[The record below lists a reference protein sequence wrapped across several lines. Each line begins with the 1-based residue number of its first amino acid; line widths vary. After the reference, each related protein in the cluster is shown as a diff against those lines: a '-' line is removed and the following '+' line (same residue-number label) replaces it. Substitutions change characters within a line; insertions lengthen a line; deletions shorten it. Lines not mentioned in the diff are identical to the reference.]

1 MFKQLRPLELDIQIK
16 SLPNQPG
23 VYQYFDKDD
32 VIIYVGKAK
41 NLKKRVASY
50 FTKNH
55 ENGKTR
61 VLVKKIANIKHIV
74 VNTETD
80 ALLLENNLI
89 KKYQPRYNVMLKDD
103 KTYPWI
109 CIKKERFPRIFL
121 TRNVIKDGSEY
132 FGPYTSVR
140 TVRALLDLIK
150 ELYMLRSCNYDLSEK
165 NIGTGKYSVCLD
177 YHIGNCKGP
186 CEGLQTEEDY
196 NKDISAIRNIVKG
209 NFKEA
214 IISFEELMMR
224 FAADMEFEEAQK
236 IKEKIDLLANYQSKS
251 TVVNPSITN
260 VDVFSIVSDESY
272 SYINF
277 FKISNGAIIQS
288 HTSEIKKKLN
298 ESDKQL
304 LELSIIELRQRFN
317 SQSKEIYVPFEVD
330 LGEKIKVTVPKL
342 GDKKRIVDLSI
353 RNAKYYRQDRLKQI
367 KIVDP
372 DRHVNRIMEQM
383 KKDLR
388 LSEQPRHIECF
399 DNSNIQGTHP
409 VAACVVFTNGK
420 PDKKE
425 YRNFNIKTVE
435 GPDDFASMEEVVF
448 RRYKRLQEEGR
459 SLPQLIVID
468 GGKGQLSSSLKS
480 LDVLG
485 LRNKIAIIGIAKRLE
500 EIYYPDDPVPLYL
513 DKKSESLKIIQQLR
527 NEAHRFGITHH
538 RNKRSKSALNNQLE
552 QIPGIGKQTVVSLL
566 KHFKSTKRVS
576 QASFENLEQIIGN
589 SRATKVY
596 NYFRKQHKT

>member
-1 MFKQLRPLELDIQIK
+1 MELEIQIK
-16 SLPNQPG
+16 TLPNQPG
-23 VYQYFDKDD
+23 VYQYYDKEG
-32 VIIYVGKAK
+32 VILYVGKAK

-55 ENGKTR
+55 EYGKTK
-61 VLVKKIANIKHIV
+61 VLVKKIASIKHIV

-150 ELYMLRSCNYDLSEK
+150 ELYLLRSCNYDLSEK
-165 NIGTGKYSVCLD
+165 NIENGKYNVCLD

-186 CEGLQTEEDY
+186 CEGLQSEEDY
-196 NKDISAIRNIVKG
+196 NSDIIAIRNIVKG

-214 IISFEELMMR
+214 LIAFEELMMQ
-224 FAADMEFEEAQK
+224 FSDEMEFEEAQK
-236 IKEKIDLLANYQSKS
+236 IKEKIDLLANYQAKS

-272 SYINF
+272 SYVNF
-277 FKISNGAIIQS
+277 FKISNGSIIQS

-298 ESDKQL
+298 ETDKQL
-304 LELSIIELRQRFN
+304 LELSIIEIRQRFN
-317 SQSKEIYVPFEVD
+317 SQSKEIYVPFKVD
-330 LGEKIKVTVPKL
+330 LGENLKVTVPKL
-342 GDKKRIVDLSI
+342 GDKLRIVELSI
-353 RNAKYYRQDRLKQI
+353 RNAKYFRQDKLKQI

-383 KKDLR
+383 QKDLR
-388 LSEQPRHIECF
+388 LSKQPRHIECF

-409 VAACVVFTNGK
+409 VAACVVFRNGK
-420 PDKKE
+420 PNKKE

-448 RRYKRLQEEGR
+448 RRYKRLQEEGQE
-459 SLPQLIVID
+459 LPQLIVID
-468 GGKGQLSSSLKS
+468 GGKGQLSSALKS

-485 LRNKIAIIGIAKRLE
+485 LRHKIAIIGIAKRLE
-500 EIYYPDDPVPLYL
+500 EIYYPDDSVPLYL
-513 DKKSESLKIIQQLR
+513 DKKSETLKIIQQLR

-552 QIPGIGKQTVVSLL
+552 QISGIGEQTVVSLL
-566 KHFKSTKRVS
+566 KRFKSAKRIS
-576 QASFENLEQIIGN
+576 EASFEDLEKLIGK
-589 SRATKVY
+589 SRATKV
-596 NYFRKQHKT
+596 